1 MISAIILAAGQ
12 SKRMGSP
19 KMLLRW
25 GKQTV
30 IERVIRTFLAAGI
43 EDIVVV
49 TGGAGE
55 QVSRTIEQYPVRTI
69 FNSQYAAEEMLVS
82 LQCGL
87 RVLMPQTEAAL
98 IGLGDQPQ
106 IQEETVRMLC
116 EAYAESKST
125 LIVPSFRR
133 RRGHP
138 WLVTRTLWAE
148 LLVMSS
154 SESPRDFLNRRAA
167 EIQYVDV
174 DTPSILTDL
183 DTPGDYE
190 NSHP

>member
-19 KMLLRW
+19 KMLLPW

-30 IERVIRTFLAAGI
+30 IERVIRIFLAAGI

-87 RVLMPQTEAAL
+87 RVLMPHTEAAL

-116 EAYAESKST
+116 EAYAESKSM
-125 LIVPSFRR
+125 LIVPSFGR

-138 WLVTRTLWAE
+138 WLVTRALWAE
-148 LLVMSS
+148 LLAMSS

-174 DTPSILTDL
+174 GTPSILADL
-183 DTPGDYE
+183 DTPSDYE
-190 NSHP
+190 NFHP